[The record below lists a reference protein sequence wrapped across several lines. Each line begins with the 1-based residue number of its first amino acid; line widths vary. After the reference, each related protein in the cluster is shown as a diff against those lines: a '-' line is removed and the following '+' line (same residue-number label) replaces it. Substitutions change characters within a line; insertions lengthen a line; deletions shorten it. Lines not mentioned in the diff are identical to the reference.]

1 MVSYNPK
8 AVEEEVL
15 SFWKNKKIYEKQKKL
30 YARSKKRWSFTDGPI
45 TANNPMGVHHAW
57 GRTLKDIYL
66 RYKAM
71 QRFNI
76 RRQNGFDCQGLWVE
90 VEVEKEKGFK
100 SKADIEKYG
109 VKNFIKDCR
118 ERVERMSKKITEQSI
133 RLGQWMDWD
142 DSYYTH
148 LDKPNEYKWMFLK
161 FCNDRGWLYKGVDVV
176 PWCPRCSCTVSKH
189 AITTEGYWEETDKA
203 LFMKFPVKGKQNEY
217 FLVFTT
223 TAWTV
228 PADVALAANPNVYY
242 VRAKK
247 GNEVYI
253 LAEKL
258 VDSVLGKDVDI
269 LDKFPGTDLEG
280 QAYEMPY
287 KDFLAQKNAILSG
300 AKSED
305 ETSQAPHI
313 IVMWEE
319 ATEEE
324 GTGIVHI
331 APGCGPEDYVL
342 GKTERLPAPS
352 PLDEN
357 GIYVEGYD
365 WLTGKKHIDAGK
377 EVISDMEKR
386 GFMYALK
393 DYTHRY
399 PHCTRCRTPVV
410 FRLVPEWYISM
421 DEIRP
426 KLIAENK
433 KITWIPENG
442 QKYEENWLKN
452 MGDWLIS
459 RKRYWGLPLPIWEC
473 ECGHVEVIGSKAE
486 LKKKAVEG
494 FDKLKELHRPWID
507 NVKIK
512 CPKCGKIVSRIIDTG
527 DVWLD
532 AGMVPFY
539 SLDWLKDKKY
549 FNQWYPAD
557 FVTECGPGQ
566 YRCWFY
572 AMILHGV
579 ALTGKRPFNTVLT
592 NELVKDEKGEEMHKS
607 TGNAIWFDDAADK
620 IGADVMRWLYSLQD
634 NTSELLFG
642 WNTLNEKH
650 RSLNVLW
657 NFGEYIQVYINLKK
671 KPKKPKNLDIKSKWL
686 VSRIEHL
693 KKEVTDYL
701 DKYQNHLAAQ
711 AIENFFLT
719 DLSRGYGQW
728 IREEL
733 STGEN
738 KDSINYTLYY
748 TLLELLK
755 LMSPFVPF
763 LTEKIYQDVF
773 KKTEKVDSIHLF
785 EWPKS
790 NSKLV
795 DKKLEEEIKIVQ
807 DVSSK
812 ILAAREKA
820 NSPVRWPLSKVS
832 IISRT
837 KKIKDS
843 VKKHGEMVKSIV
855 NSLEIDDKRI
865 DNIQYKIKADYSKLG
880 PKFDKKVAEV
890 IRIIAQQSPESIMK
904 KIKDE
909 SKFSF
914 KFDNGEK
921 AEVLEEDLIIEEK
934 LPNDVISE
942 KGDGYSVYLDLKET
956 DEVKTLGFT
965 REVTRRI
972 QALRK
977 KSDLIK
983 PEKIDLVISTS
994 KDIEEKLKD
1003 NVKDISKKVGAKE
1016 INFVVNLDVEKKKFK
1031 DEFKVKG
1038 VNVRIGF
1045 NILK

>member
-1 MVSYNPK
+1 MASYEPTK
-8 AVEEEVL
+8 VEKEIL
-15 SFWKNKKIYEKQKKL
+15 SFWKKKKVYEKQKKL
-30 YARSKKRWSFTDGPI
+30 YAKSKKRWSFTDGPI

-100 SKADIEKYG
+100 SKEDIEKYG
-109 VKNFIKDCR
+109 IGKFVIDCR
-118 ERVERMSKKITEQSI
+118 KRVDKMSKRITEQSI

-142 DSYYTH
+142 NSYYTH
-148 LDKPNEYKWMFLK
+148 LDKANEYKWMFLK
-161 FCNDRGWLYKGVDVV
+161 DCYKKGWLYKGVDVV

-189 AITTEGYWEETDKA
+189 AITTEGYWEEKDDA
-203 LFMKFPVKGKQNEY
+203 LFMKFPVKGKKNEY

-247 GNEVYI
+247 GDEVYI

-258 VDSVLGKDVDI
+258 VEPNLGKGVKI
-269 LDKFPGTDLEG
+269 LDKFLGTDLEG

-287 KDFLAQKNAILSG
+287 KDFPAQKKAIISG

-305 ETSQAPHI
+305 ETGSSTYT
-313 IVMWEE
+313 IVMWDE

-331 APGCGPEDYVL
+331 APGCGPEDYML
-342 GKTERLPAPS
+342 GKTERLTAPS
-352 PLDEN
+352 PLDER
-357 GIYVEGYD
+357 GIYTKGYG
-365 WLTGKKHIDAGK
+365 WLTGKNYVDGGK
-377 EVISDMEKR
+377 LVIEDMKKR
-386 GFMYALK
+386 GFMYK
-393 DYTHRY
+393 VEPYTHRY
-399 PHCTRCRTPVV
+399 PHCTRCRTGVV

-433 KITWIPENG
+433 KITWIPDKG

-473 ECGHVEVIGSKAE
+473 DCGHVEVIGSKAE

-494 FDKLKELHRPWID
+494 FGQLKELHKPWVD
-507 NVKIK
+507 KVKIK
-512 CPKCGKIVSRIIDTG
+512 CPKCKKKISRIIDTG

-549 FNQWYPAD
+549 FNNWYPAD

-579 ALTGKRPFNTVLT
+579 ALTGKRPFKIVLT

-607 TGNAIWFDDAADK
+607 LGNAIWFDEAADK
-620 IGADVMRWLYSLQD
+620 VGADVMRWLYSIHD
-634 NTSELLFG
+634 PTTELWFG
-642 WNTLNEKH
+642 WNVLKETQ

-657 NFGEYIQVYINLKK
+657 NFGEYIKIYLKLKK
-671 KPKKPKNLDIKSKWL
+671 KPTKPKQLDIKSKWL
-686 VSRIEHL
+686 LSRIEHL

-701 DKYQNHLAAQ
+701 DKYQHHLATQ
-711 AIENFFLT
+711 AIENFFLN

-733 STGEN
+733 ATGNN
-738 KDSINYTLYY
+738 KEVINYTLYY

-755 LMSPFVPF
+755 LMSPLTPF
-763 LTEKIYQDVF
+763 LVERMYQDIF
-773 KKTEKVDSIHLF
+773 KKLEKKESIHLF

-790 NSKLV
+790 DSKLIS
-795 DKKLEEEIKIVQ
+795 KKLEEEIKIIQ
-807 DVSSK
+807 DVSST

-820 NSPVRWPLSKVS
+820 NTPIRWPLAKVS
-832 IISRT
+832 VVSGS
-837 KKIKDS
+837 KKIKDA
-843 VKKHGEMVKSIV
+843 VKKHKDMLNYII
-855 NSLEIDDKRI
+855 NSLELDTKRI
-865 DNIQYKIKADYSKLG
+865 DNIHYKIKVDYSRIE
-880 PKFDKKVAEV
+880 PKYENEKRLAEI
-890 IRIIAQQSPESIMK
+890 IRVIAQQSPESIVEKLTEKGKFTFKLSNGK
-904 KIKDE
+904 KANIVED
-909 SKFSF
+909 
-914 KFDNGEK
+914 
-921 AEVLEEDLIIEEK
+921 DLIIEETL
-934 LPNDVISE
+934 LPTIISG
-942 KGDGYSVYLDLKET
+942 KGDNYSVYLDLRET
-956 DEVKTLGFT
+956 DEVVAKGFT
-965 REVTRRI
+965 REITRRI

-977 KSDLIK
+977 KANLKK
-983 PEKIDLVISTS
+983 PDKIDLTISAPE
-994 KDIEEKLKD
+994 DID
-1003 NVKDISKKVGAKE
+1003 VKDIKTKVGAKTLE
-1016 INFVVNLDVEKKKFK
+1016 FGNKSDTEKRKFK
-1031 DEFKVKG
+1031 DSFKVKG
-1038 VNVRIGF
+1038 KDISIGF
-1045 NILK
+1045 NINIIK